1 MQLRILEITD
11 IMDLDTISRLCFA
24 GTRLGHESRLN
35 LQLGWHALAISSIGV
50 GGGGAKDS
58 EGEPVEEFHDGDRV
72 EKAATTTATTSNPS
86 QARTHSGGLIKSR
99 DIESL
104 DCPKWRS
111 SASRKTKQ
119 QLYSSRH
126 WLTLFSSTTETSPPY
141 RPLPRPRQQW

>member
-24 GTRLGHESRLN
+24 GTRVGHESRLN

-58 EGEPVEEFHDGDRV
+58 EGEPVEEFHDEDRV

-86 QARTHSGGLIKSR
+86 QGRPHSG
-99 DIESL
+99 D
-104 DCPKWRS
+104 S
-111 SASRKTKQ
+111 SIHVI
-119 QLYSSRH
+119 LNH
-126 WLTLFSSTTETSPPY
+126 
-141 RPLPRPRQQW
+141 